1 MARLADL
8 CSNNNNTLESFFVYL
23 EDSLRNTKKTPEFSG
38 GVYPVKKS
46 LYSRLVVSSIQIL
59 YKDTTITLHKDSGGI
74 SLVTDDYNT
83 NKYNSLSNTHY
94 YITPERKNID
104 IHSDVIISNEIVRLL
119 LIIMYHKNVHTDSL
133 INMFTLNNIL
143 NISTET
149 LHGIINSIINDFR
162 SLQDTISLE
171 DFIRD
176 ASFCTE
182 LMPESRMK
190 KLQLM
195 YGWSDGM
202 GDE

>member
-1 MARLADL
+1 
-8 CSNNNNTLESFFVYL
+8 
-23 EDSLRNTKKTPEFSG
+23 
-38 GVYPVKKS
+38 
-46 LYSRLVVSSIQIL
+46 
-59 YKDTTITLHKDSGGI
+59 
-74 SLVTDDYNT
+74 
-83 NKYNSLSNTHY
+83 
-94 YITPERKNID
+94 
-104 IHSDVIISNEIVRLL
+104 
-119 LIIMYHKNVHTDSL
+119 MYHKNVHTDSL

-190 KLQLM
+190 KITIDVWL
-195 YGWSDGM
+195 
-202 GDE
+202 E